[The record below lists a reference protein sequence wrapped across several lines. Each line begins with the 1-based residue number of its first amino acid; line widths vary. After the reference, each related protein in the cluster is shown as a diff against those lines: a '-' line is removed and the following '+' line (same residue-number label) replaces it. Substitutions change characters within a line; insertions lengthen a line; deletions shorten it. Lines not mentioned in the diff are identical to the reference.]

1 MKKFQII
8 SIILLISL
16 SVTCSSSKLNRE
28 NDIIFYLIK
37 QFKTEF
43 KEKTKG
49 KSELVGIM
57 IMKSDNLVTIKD
69 VPKNGLLGYIN
80 DSNVNKY
87 NIGVFSGLV
96 CLYDSV
102 EWKTDKPIFKV
113 ISSKWVQESK
123 KNNSAT
129 INGKIITFSN
139 KYVEWNSELEIT
151 YDLNSLK

>member
-8 SIILLISL
+8 NIISL
-16 SVTCSSSKLNRE
+16 LTLLTSCSSSKLDRE
-28 NDIIFYLIK
+28 NDNIFYLIK

-57 IMKSDNLVTIKD
+57 ITKSDNLVTIKD

-87 NIGVFSGLV
+87 SIGVFSGLV
-96 CLYDSV
+96 CLYDSI
-102 EWKTDKPIFKV
+102 EWKTDKPLFKG
-113 ISSKWVQESK
+113 ISTKWVQESK

-129 INGKIITFSN
+129 INGKVITFSN
-139 KYVEWNSELEIT
+139 KFIEWNSELEIT
-151 YDLNSLK
+151 YNLNSVK